1 MCTES
6 MIGVNRLNT
15 DEYASLMIFSEI
27 MTYNFLHPLI
37 REKGGAYGSGCS
49 INESGTLTFYSY
61 RDPKVDQTYENFEKS
76 L

>member
-6 MIGVNRLNT
+6 MIGVNRNNT
-15 DEYASLMIFSEI
+15 DEYATLLILGEI

-37 REKGGAYGSGCS
+37 REKGGAYGSGCQV
-49 INESGTLTFYSY
+49 NESGTFTFYSY
-61 RDPKVDQTYENFEKS
+61 RDPKVEQTYENFERS